1 MADEK
6 ITEQFPAYIDWVP
19 PLSNDSLSNDDRGRL
34 NSVADAVLCIV
45 AMILSI
51 VTAGGNLLVVVSFKM
66 DRNLQ
71 TVSNYFLLSLSVA
84 DFTIGAISMPLYT
97 AFLVLGYWPLGSVF
111 CDVWLSLDY
120 TISNASVANLLVISF
135 DRYMS
140 VTRPLTY
147 RVRRTRR
154 RAGAMIAGAWLISA
168 LLWTPWIVA
177 WPYIE
182 GRRTVPDG
190 DCYIQFLKSNEYL
203 TIATAVAAFYLP
215 VVILCLVYHR
225 IYRETRR
232 HQRNIY
238 ELQAAVR
245 RCQITAD
252 NSSQTDAVAAAPRTE
267 HDENTPRCSLG
278 AWRRR
283 LGLLRQRPGGCC
295 NRPAPQS
302 AERRVSV
309 RAESVDEDDTTIG
322 LATSTTA
329 TTLMS
334 KSQSVPCSETRQTL
348 INCVSDEV
356 IAPADQSANSAAVV
370 EQRSGGECQ
379 CSWHGGSRC
388 DDFASALPT
397 SSRRRHPAFIL
408 TVEFA
413 SDSVDEDITT
423 TADNEQPPQDSH
435 CCLSTEQPETGIHWC
450 SCPYSVTLNI
460 VYVRWGTQSIGCTF
474 KDTSIKNSITSSRRN
489 DTLSTQDSKCKN
501 TKSFRSLHISSM
513 SIGIF
518 TDEVRHCRIL
528 LGIRLSNQTL
538 HHAVIAV
545 SVKFRQR
552 QCRSSSRTILPRSRP
567 PSHLSLQALV
577 VLLLPLTRAMI
588 VDHHVT
594 WSRRCRQQ

>member
-474 KDTSIKNSITSSRRN
+474 KDTSIKIVLPLPDETIPFLHRTPSVR
-489 DTLSTQDSKCKN
+489 TLSLSAPYIVYVD
-501 TKSFRSLHISSM
+501 RHLH
-513 SIGIF
+513 
-518 TDEVRHCRIL
+518 
-528 LGIRLSNQTL
+528 
-538 HHAVIAV
+538 
-545 SVKFRQR
+545 
-552 QCRSSSRTILPRSRP
+552 
-567 PSHLSLQALV
+567 
-577 VLLLPLTRAMI
+577 
-588 VDHHVT
+588 
-594 WSRRCRQQ
+594 